1 MKKCFSHSKC
11 HLLIIATT
19 ISLLSG
25 CGGNDDSDDK
35 KVNPQIP
42 SSQLVKSL
50 IAIDGFST
58 VKPDTPTTID
68 MSPFML
74 GDSVKIASIDSIDPN
89 SDCGSPSTNGTK
101 VNVNIPNGSYCE
113 YQYTAQKIDS
123 PQAVAR
129 LNVLATNA
137 LTPMLPPISKALV
150 LGSNPV
156 SFDLSVLL
164 GSDWKSTYSLNVD
177 SVKVQGMEGNL
188 GTQTSSGNIISFSL
202 PELSGWN
209 RIIYTISDSE
219 SAGSNMMGVIY
230 VTISEEINQPPTIGL
245 IKYDYNKYNPNISI
259 VANTETPP
267 KAATQIN
274 LETLPNLNI
283 KEPDGQDWQ
292 LISVQSFTASVSPV
306 DANSVTNKAFNFT
319 TSVIGDHIVSY
330 IIADHFGGFSH
341 GLIKIHVAANEQT
354 INWKDIISTGNTF
367 IAPLLYSQALT
378 KGLNVSPQWDDSV
391 KNTLA
396 GFQQNAAAILCST
409 VGALPTVSSISSLYQ
424 DSSVKSELTKWPKQK
439 RYLAQNKGSIVGY
452 DMSTGT
458 EYPYD
463 PSLPYYVTCIENRNF
478 SLKMLTNTVVANNTR
493 VPIIQVTIPSEGT
506 KLALSKITGSLTD
519 EQVDLLQ
526 DNINQ
531 ATINITTQTTKAGTY
546 RLNIANIDD
555 PVSSL
560 TSSIINYI
568 GDKATGKFSLDTG
581 LVITKNNALPDGVDY
596 DSLTATLTDAYNNPV
611 SGEKINIAIEEP
623 VETNNDSAK
632 FTTVPSN
639 AITDSEGKVIINIS
653 NIEGE
658 PIKVITT
665 YTASIT
671 GESSVEKTVNF
682 VLPADGYPCPD
693 GGFECIPSA
702 SDETGRYTGYKLAPS
717 PSQQAASKLGL
728 VQGIDYHKDVKKGQF
743 QVPGLNV
750 IGFSESQAIRY
761 CQKLNEIKLDG
772 RTNWELPDDG
782 DIYSYGFAADAVTDQ
797 ELYMKKG
804 WPWEYP
810 SSLDFKSNKMST
822 SVPTPW
828 AQSNNGA
835 IRSWAFV
842 ISSRSVGAYL
852 SMMSTRSDVA
862 IGSGNRGAFTKEI
875 VGASICT
882 SKPTP

>member
-89 SDCGSPSTNGTK
+89 SDCGSPSTNGTE

-188 GTQTSSGNIISFSL
+188 GTQTSSGNIISFSP

-245 IKYDYNKYNPNISI
+245 IKYDYNKYNPSMSI

-319 TSVIGDHIVSY
+319 TSVIGDHIISY
-330 IIADHFGGFSH
+330 VIADHFGGYSY
-341 GLIKIHVAANEQT
+341 GLIKINVIANEKSVT
-354 INWKDIISTGNTF
+354 WTDIISNGNTF
-367 IAPLLYSQALT
+367 TAPLTYSQGKNSGVA
-378 KGLNVSPQWDDSV
+378 VSAQWDSAAD
-391 KNTLA
+391 NTVA
-396 GFQQNAAAILCST
+396 GFNQNSANLYCST
-409 VGALPTVSSISSLYQ
+409 IGALPTESSIELLRNNSLTQ
-424 DSSVKSELTKWPKQK
+424 DNLHKWPKQK
-439 RYLAQNKGSIVGY
+439 QYLIQTGDLFSGY
-452 DMSTGT
+452 DLTTGT
-458 EYPYD
+458 VHPFNA
-463 PSLPYYVTCIENRNF
+463 SLPYYVTCIKNR
-478 SLKMLTNTVVANNTR
+478 SLALNMLTHTVVANNAR
-493 VPIIQVTIPSEGT
+493 VPIAKVTVPHTTTNLILSDVSGTLTESQVN
-506 KLALSKITGSLTD
+506 
-519 EQVDLLQ
+519 LLQ
-526 DNINQ
+526 DKIDD
-531 ATINITTQTTKAGTY
+531 AIVDITTQSTKAGTY
-546 RLNIANIDD
+546 RFKVLEADNTLN
-555 PVSSL
+555 SL
-560 TSSIINYI
+560 TSGEINYI
-568 GDKATGKFSLDTG
+568 GDKGTGRFAANTG
-581 LVITKNNALPDGVDY
+581 LVITKNEAAADGVDV
-596 DSLTATLTDAYNNPV
+596 DSLMATLTDTYGNPI
-611 SGEKINIAIEEP
+611 SGEKINVILQEP
-623 VETNNDSAK
+623 SATNNSSAK
-632 FTTVPSN
+632 FATDPPN
-639 AITDSEGKVIINIS
+639 AITNAEGKVKIDVTNT
-653 NIEGE
+653 EVE
-658 PIKVITT
+658 PITITTT
-665 YTASIT
+665 YTASVS
-671 GESSVEKTVNF
+671 GESSAVKTVDF
-682 VLPADGYPCPD
+682 TGLTASEGYPCSD
-693 GGFECIPSA
+693 GGFECIPVA
-702 SDETGRYTGYKLAPS
+702 SGNGYMLASS
-717 PSQQAASKLGL
+717 PSQQTATVLKL
-728 VQGIDYHKDVKKGQF
+728 VQGVDYNKDVRMGQY

-750 IGFSESQAIRY
+750 TGFTYIQAKNYCKKLSSIRF
-761 CQKLNEIKLDG
+761 NG
-772 RTNWELPDDG
+772 RTNWALIADNGNTDAQ
-782 DIYSYGFAADAVTDQ
+782 AAYKLISDNN
-797 ELYMKKG
+797 LYMNKG
-804 WPWEYP
+804 WPWQFP
-810 SSLDFKSNKMST
+810 SSVNFEENRDSFHVLS
-822 SVPTPW
+822 PW
-828 AQSNNGA
+828 ANGDNDGGFA
-835 IRSWAFV
+835 SWGLIITGSASTDGYINFTVIRHDVGLPFNTEGS
-842 ISSRSVGAYL
+842 ISDKVTLPSACL
-852 SMMSTRSDVA
+852 SA
-862 IGSGNRGAFTKEI
+862 
-875 VGASICT
+875 
-882 SKPTP
+882 PQ